1 MHTSPKK
8 AAFSNIQIKDNDMK
22 KIFLF
27 QTSGG
32 NETLVGRYNSKA
44 DAQERA
50 MEIVEED
57 SVSIFNFR
65 VEEREYEDITNRV
78 KSYADAC
85 KVLGIEPMDEDSM
98 KAHGFRKDEIAR
110 RKLETITEAL
120 NEGWKPNWADT
131 NEYKYYPWFY
141 IEVDEKQT
149 KDGNTYGASNGASA
163 GLSCA
168 NTYDAAT
175 YTHAYIGSRLCFH
188 DSDTAR
194 YAGRT
199 FTDLYE
205 QFLIEKL

>member
-1 MHTSPKK
+1 
-8 AAFSNIQIKDNDMK
+8 MK

-27 QTSGG
+27 VKNGG
-32 NETLVGRYNSKA
+32 NETLVGRYDSKA
-44 DAQERA
+44 DAQERV

-57 SVSIFNFR
+57 SVSVFNFR
-65 VEEREYEDITNRV
+65 VEEREYEDITSRV

-98 KAHGFRKDEIAR
+98 KVHGFRKDEIAR

-120 NEGWKPNWADT
+120 NKGWKPNWADT
-131 NEYKYYPWFY
+131 DEYKYYPWFY
-141 IEVDEKQT
+141 VKVDEKQT
-149 KDGNTYGASNGASA
+149 KDGNTYGAYA
-163 GLSCA
+163 GLSYTNA
-168 NTYDAAT
+168 SDAAT
-175 YTHAYIGSRLCFH
+175 STYTVFGSRLCFH

-205 QFLIEKL
+205 QILIEKL